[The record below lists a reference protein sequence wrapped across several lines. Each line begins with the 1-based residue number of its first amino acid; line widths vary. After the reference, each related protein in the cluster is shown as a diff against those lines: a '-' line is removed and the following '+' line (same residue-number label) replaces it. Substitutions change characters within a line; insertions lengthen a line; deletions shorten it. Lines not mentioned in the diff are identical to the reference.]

1 MISNDQLKS
10 FSSIQEMQQL
20 DMAEV
25 TKNFVNIYGHS
36 PTTENASNFDLL
48 AEDRQHQLFSN

>member
-48 AEDRQHQLFSN
+48 AEDRQH